1 MSKYDTEFAREKAW
15 HDAQEFIKDNPNGAY
30 YRAPGELHWQGFENK
45 DDINYINPDKANV
58 EILEAVLIGRQL
70 MSAGKALVTGLNKSS
85 IHLQNVANKSISS
98 GKREQQLIKA
108 FSGRLRLETGFES
121 VNRSIQKELG
131 VKIGGA
137 IQKPWHLIING
148 KEFRL
153 NPLNPLWHFFP
164 KK

>member
-1 MSKYDTEFAREKAW
+1 MTKHDTEFAKEKTW
-15 HDAQEFIKDNPNGAY
+15 HDAQEFLKENPDGAF

-58 EILEAVLIGRQL
+58 EILEAVLLARL
-70 MSAGKALVTGLNKSS
+70 LASAGKFLVNGLNKSS
-85 IHLQNVANKSISS
+85 DHLQKVANESLSSGKKGQQLINAFKGGLRVETHLEAVNKSI
-98 GKREQQLIKA
+98 
-108 FSGRLRLETGFES
+108 
-121 VNRSIQKELG
+121 QKDLG

-137 IQKPWHLIING
+137 IQNPWHLVING